1 LPAHEHNSDSMRT
14 HLRFLSIVLSSLAVL
29 SCVDA
34 TGGTGPGARRAVLS
48 IAPRFEAGAS
58 RTAASLAQS
67 GLSFDHVRVFVVR
80 PASDIPLADTTFAY
94 SASDTATTLVLSVLA
109 VPNDSLIVTM
119 QYRAGITVVFE
130 GSASTRATAL
140 NTPVS
145 ASNTVEILVTYT
157 GPGATAKTI
166 TVAPSAS
173 SITSAVPTLFSAT
186 AFDAANVVLTNGPL
200 PFVWSVSDTTIATIG
215 AVSGLLTPKVSRGT
229 VVVSADLP
237 SAHASLTVQLA
248 PLATGLHVIQGAA
261 QSGAP
266 GTQLPVPVIIELIAA
281 DGQPGLA
288 SGLTATFTPNTGGS
302 ASPASVALDASG
314 RAQTLL
320 TLGPTAGNV
329 YLYTVTAGSFSILVP
344 EIATVGIPTQVIASG
359 GTSFTVAAGAV
370 PSPLPTFRLADALG
384 NSVPL
389 FPLKAVISAVTA
401 NGTKSDSVTFAA
413 DTIGL
418 GDLSRFALTV
428 AGTYTVTI
436 SSANPTIATF
446 PPLVY
451 SLTVNPG
458 PAAKL
463 GFGVPPSDV
472 PANTT
477 MSPPVTVL
485 VQDTYGNTVTTS
497 SASITLALD
506 ATSIGAGVTGSGFG
520 PATAVNGI
528 ATFTGLKFAPTGK
541 TGVKLV
547 ATSGALTS
555 ALSTGFAIK

>member
-1 LPAHEHNSDSMRT
+1 LPAHEHNPDSMRT
-14 HLRFLSIVLSSLAVL
+14 HLRLVSIVLSTLAVL

-34 TGGTGPGARRAVLS
+34 TGGTVPGAQRAMLS
-48 IAPRFEAGAS
+48 IAPRFEPGAS

-80 PASDIPLADTTFAY
+80 PAVDTPLADTTFAY
-94 SASDTATTLVLSVLA
+94 SASDSATTLVLSVLA

-119 QYRAGITVVFE
+119 QYRAGTTVLFE
-130 GSASTRATAL
+130 GSAPTKATAL

-145 ASNTVEILVTYT
+145 ASNTVAIAVKYT

-166 TVAPSAS
+166 TLSPSVA

-186 AFDAANVVLTNGPL
+186 AFDAANVMLTNGPL
-200 PFVWSVSDTTIATIG
+200 PFVWSVSDNSVATID
-215 AVSGLLTPKVSRGT
+215 AVTGLLTPKVSRGT

-237 SAHASLTVQLA
+237 SAHANLTVQLA
-248 PLATGLHVIQGAA
+248 PLATGLHVVQGAA
-261 QSGAP
+261 QSGTP
-266 GTQLPVPVIIELIAA
+266 GTQLPIPVIVELVAS
-281 DGQPGLA
+281 DGLPGLGT
-288 SGLTATFTPNTGGS
+288 GLTATFTPNTGGS
-302 ASPASVALDASG
+302 ASPTSIALDANG

-344 EIATVGIPTQVIASG
+344 EIATVGIPTQLIASG
-359 GTSFTVAAGAV
+359 GTSFTVAAGTI

-389 FPLKAVISAVTA
+389 FPLKAVIS
-401 NGTKSDSVTFAA
+401 NGTKSDSVTFAV

-428 AGTYTVTI
+428 AGSYTVTI
-436 SSANPTIATF
+436 SSANPTVATF

-463 GFGVPPSDV
+463 GFGVAPSDV

-477 MSPPVTVL
+477 MTPPVTVL

-520 PATAVNGI
+520 PVTAVNGI

-555 ALSTGFAIK
+555 ASSAGFAIK